1 MAYLNW
7 RGANGILET
16 IDELNPKD
24 FSDWRAFRIEKF
36 RLLGEYSMAGMGGA
50 YWSSR
55 PCKGWK
61 D

>member
-7 RGANGILET
+7 NHET

-24 FSDWRAFRIEKF
+24 FSDWKAFRLEKS
-36 RLLGEYSMAGMGGA
+36 RLLSEYALAGMGGA